1 MTADVSKAMDRTKG
15 QLEDALSKSILQ
27 FEKDYIGRGPQS
39 IRTYIVEDLIVVRL
53 RDALTVAEQK
63 LIESPDGASLVK
75 QMREKLLEESRLLL
89 TQIVHQMTGTK
100 VVSMVSSVDIERAE
114 RILLFTLDTNL
125 SRKLGG
131 TR

>member
-1 MTADVSKAMDRTKG
+1 MERTKG

-27 FEKDYIGRGPQS
+27 FEKDYIGRGPQA

-63 LIESPDGASLVK
+63 LIESPDGANLVK

-89 TQIVHQMTGTK
+89 NQIVHQITGAK

-114 RILLFTLDTNL
+114 RILLFTLDVNL

-131 TR
+131 SR

>member
-1 MTADVSKAMDRTKG
+1 MTIHVSKPSDRTRG

-39 IRTYIVEDLIVVRL
+39 IRTHIVDDLVVVRL

-63 LIESPDGASLVK
+63 LIESPDGADLVK
-75 QMREKLLEESRLLL
+75 QMRQKLLEESRLLL
-89 TQIVHQMTGTK
+89 TQIVHQVTGTK

-114 RILLFTLDTNL
+114 RILLFTLDENL
-125 SRKLGG
+125 ARQLGG
-131 TR
+131 SR

>member
-1 MTADVSKAMDRTKG
+1 VTADVSKAMDRTKG

>member
-1 MTADVSKAMDRTKG
+1 MTADVSKSLDRTKG

-63 LIESPDGASLVK
+63 LIESFDGAKLVK

-89 TQIVHQMTGTK
+89 NQIVHQTTGAK

-114 RILLFTLDTNL
+114 RTLLFTLDTNL

-131 TR
+131 NR

>member
-1 MTADVSKAMDRTKG
+1 MTADVSKSLDRTKG
-15 QLEDALSKSILQ
+15 QLEDALTKSILQ

-63 LIESPDGASLVK
+63 LIESPDGANLVK

-89 TQIVHQMTGTK
+89 NQIVYQITGAK

-131 TR
+131 NR